1 MDEKRRICEGMEART
16 AEVDAAMRAD
26 FKSLFDF
33 EKKMLLD
40 MLAHAHAH
48 EQDRAAE
55 CIGDVVHGLQS

>member
-1 MDEKRRICEGMEART
+1 MEART

-48 EQDRAAE
+48 EQARAAE